1 MSHRS
6 GPETQFQG
14 ASDESSCN
22 DDSFEALVR
31 VIRDDRVF
39 LFGADGDSCEDD
51 SETDFSSSDDEFAA
65 LDRAMRDDFCFLRKA
80 HAYDD
85 EVIAAPR
92 AIYALDR
99 SRPEPQYPSPDFS
112 DAVLLDARQLRN
124 ILFAAGV
131 GSSRRCSSLAQVLV
145 ANEVDTL
152 AALAHVEPGEFDAM
166 GVTAP
171 EQTRLRVC
179 AAEVRRRYVGPLLR
193 PMVGIDQAIGTN
205 RWLEAKWTATS
216 APTGPKLGHINM
228 LRSV

>member
-1 MSHRS
+1 M
-6 GPETQFQG
+6 
-14 ASDESSCN
+14 
-22 DDSFEALVR
+22 R

-65 LDRAMRDDFCFLRKA
+65 LDRAMRDDFCYLRKA
-80 HAYDD
+80 HAYD
-85 EVIAAPR
+85 EVMAARR
-92 AIYALDR
+92 AVYALDR
-99 SRPEPQYPSPDFS
+99 GHREPQYPSPDFS
-112 DAVLLDARQLRN
+112 DAVLLDARQLRK

-193 PMVGIDQAIGTN
+193 PWWALV
-205 RWLEAKWTATS
+205 R
-216 APTGPKLGHINM
+216 
-228 LRSV
+228 R

>member
-80 HAYDD
+80 HAYD
-85 EVIAAPR
+85 EVIAARR

-112 DAVLLDARQLRN
+112 DAVLLDARQLRI

-152 AALAHVEPGEFDAM
+152 AALAHVDPGEFDAM

-205 RWLEAKWTATS
+205 RWLEAKWTVTS
-216 APTGPKLGHINM
+216 EPTGPKLGQINM